1 MLDPKRPFML
11 GQPMSKPV
19 TKFETPSDAP
29 KPGKQQKKLKLPA
42 GLADLNLPNLLTVA
56 RILAI
61 PVIVVLAISNVDLFR
76 WLALL
81 VFVAAAITDFFDGA
95 LARMLNQT
103 SELGKMLDPI
113 ADKLLVAALLLAFCW
128 DRTFSVFDLIPATAI
143 LMREVFV
150 SGMREFLGGKN
161 VSVPVSRL
169 AKYKT
174 TLQLIALA
182 ILLAEPMMPGLR
194 LFSDLVLWSAAALTV
209 WTGWSYW
216 KGMAVHLKDAV
227 K

>member
-1 MLDPKRPFML
+1 MICMLSKHAAIDGGYGDALMLDYR
-11 GQPMSKPV
+11 GY
-19 TKFETPSDAP
+19 
-29 KPGKQQKKLKLPA
+29 
-42 GLADLNLPNLLTVA
+42 VA
-56 RILAI
+56 EATG
-61 PVIVVLAISNVDLFR
+61 ANVF
-76 WLALL
+76 
-81 VFVAAAITDFFDGA
+81 
-95 LARMLNQT
+95 
-103 SELGKMLDPI
+103 
-113 ADKLLVAALLLAFCW
+113 
-128 DRTFSVFDLIPATAI
+128 
-143 LMREVFV
+143 FV
-150 SGMREFLGGKN
+150 SGMREFLGAKN

-216 KGMAVHLKDAV
+216 KGMAVHLKDAA